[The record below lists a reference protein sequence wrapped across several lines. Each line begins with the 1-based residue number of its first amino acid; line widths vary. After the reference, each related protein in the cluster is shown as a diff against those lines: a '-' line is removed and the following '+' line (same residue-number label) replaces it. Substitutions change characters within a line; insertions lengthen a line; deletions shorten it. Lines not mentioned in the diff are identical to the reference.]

1 MIVNLND
8 TTVAAL
14 VRVLPKAIGSL
25 NRDIRNLA
33 QEIDVGSK
41 AVGRVPA
48 RKDLLVKHHKM
59 LEEGQDALITLL
71 ADLAPNLELDPTKL

>member
-1 MIVNLND
+1 MRIELND
-8 TTVAAL
+8 TVVAAL

-33 QEIDVGSK
+33 QEIDLGSK
-41 AVGRVPA
+41 AVGRAPA
-48 RKDLLVKHHKM
+48 RKDLLIKHHNT
-59 LEEGQDALITLL
+59 LEVEQDALITLL